1 MSRERLRMAYSSSVG
16 LVMAYLKRV
25 NIQLYN
31 SSERQQLLPYSNN
44 VPIGKKDSTQ
54 VLLLISSNIII
65 ALRVS
70 MIMIM
75 V

>member
-1 MSRERLRMAYSSSVG
+1 MAYSSSVG

>member
-31 SSERQQLLPYSNN
+31 SSERQQLLPYSNR
-44 VPIGKKDSTQ
+44 VPIGKKDSTK